1 MEVIDNAKLDLSK
14 IPFDEKHKLLAI
26 KSIKAIFD
34 SKNFNQNDFNELI
47 KIGWSDK
54 DIFDSIEHTG
64 FMLRNGRI
72 LTAYSTKS

>member
-34 SKNFNQNDFNELI
+34 S
-47 KIGWSDK
+47 
-54 DIFDSIEHTG
+54 IEYTE
-64 FMLRNGRI
+64 FMLGNGRI
-72 LTAYSTKS
+72 ITACSTKANLRNRCKVGNPKLFSFG